1 MLGTEKSRAIVEQ
14 ALSYAGADQTE
25 ALLLVNDSA
34 LTRFAQNDIHQNVA
48 ESDAVLRVRV
58 VVDNRIG
65 VASGNDLSAEGI
77 AALFKRALAAAK
89 VQPPDPRFPGLPK
102 PAPYPAVPSIPE
114 DEQPIAPTVRAGLVG
129 RTCSLAAE
137 HDLVAAGALTTSI
150 HEIAVANSNGVFAHH
165 AGTEAEFVTVVM
177 SADSSGYGFDRAN
190 TLTELDVDTVARRAV
205 DKAVRS
211 RGPRAL
217 PAGRYA
223 VVLEPEATSDLLG
236 SMAYTSFGGL
246 QVEEG
251 SSFLS
256 GRLGESVLAPQV
268 TIIDDALSSACLP
281 MPFDYEGSPKQ
292 RVTVIDR
299 GVAREVVHDSYTA
312 ALAGTQST
320 GHAFPAPNPY
330 GPRPTHLSLQTGQSS
345 LDQLIAS
352 IDEGLLVTR
361 FHYTRVVHR
370 PTVTVTGM
378 TRDGTF
384 LIRGGEVA
392 FPVRNLRFTQSY
404 VRALQE
410 GCVVGNAARFCG
422 EYGPYLCPA
431 VLIPEFHFTGVT
443 EF

>member
-1 MLGTEKSRAIVEQ
+1 M
-14 ALSYAGADQTE
+14 
-25 ALLLVNDSA
+25 
-34 LTRFAQNDIHQNVA
+34 
-48 ESDAVLRVRV
+48 LRVRAV
-58 VVDNRIG
+58 LDNRVG
-65 VASGNDLSAEGI
+65 VASENDLSPEGI
-77 AALFKRALAAAK
+77 SALFKRALEAAR

-102 PAPYPAVPSIPE
+102 PASYPTVPAIPE
-114 DEQPIAPTVRAGLVG
+114 DELPITPAARADLVS
-129 RTCSLAAE
+129 RTCSLATGRN
-137 HDLVAAGALTTSI
+137 LVAAGALTTAL

-177 SADSSGYGFDRAN
+177 SADSSGYGFARAN
-190 TLTELDVDTVARRAV
+190 TLAELDVEAAAKRAV
-205 DKAVRS
+205 DKAARS
-211 RGPRAL
+211 RGPQAL
-217 PAGRYA
+217 AAGRYP
-223 VVLEPEATSDLLG
+223 VVLEPEATSDLMG

-256 GRLGESVLAPQV
+256 GRLGELVLAPQV
-268 TIIDDALSSACLP
+268 TITDDALKPAYLP
-281 MPFDYEGSPKQ
+281 MPFDYEGSPKE
-292 RVTVIDR
+292 RVTIIDR
-299 GVAREVVHDSYTA
+299 GVARGVVHDCYTA
-312 ALAGTQST
+312 GLAGVHST

-330 GPRPTHLSLQTGQSS
+330 GPRPTHLTLAPGGSS
-345 LDQLIAS
+345 LEQLIAS

-392 FPVRNLRFTQSY
+392 HPVRNLRFTQSY
-404 VRALQE
+404 VQALQA
-410 GCVVGNAARFCG
+410 GCVLSSEWRSCG

-431 VLIPEFHFTGVT
+431 MLIPEFHFTGVT